1 MNILVVGAGFSG
13 STVARILADKGH
25 TVTVIDQRDHVGGNA
40 FDYVNDKG
48 ITVHKYGPHLFHT
61 NNKQVYDWLSRFTEW
76 VPYEHKAKA
85 LLANGSMVPF
95 PVNDN
100 TLDVVDQQDVHSIFF
115 EPYSKKM
122 WGKYY
127 PDISKDVADRVR
139 VKNNRDDRYFSDLYQ
154 VMPAQGYTKMFETML
169 NHPNISVKLNKTFEH
184 DMESLYDHTF
194 NSMSIDHYY
203 DYKHGKL
210 PYRSIKFTDITL
222 PIDKVF
228 PVATVNFTDNDKYTR
243 VTEWK
248 NIANHGDNHSFTSL
262 TFEQPCEDDE
272 NNGERYYPVMTDQNK
287 SLYYM
292 YKQIPN
298 DKVTFIGRCGLY
310 AYLDMHMAVSS
321 SLSVVNKFLNSID

>member
-1 MNILVVGAGFSG
+1 MNILIVGAGFSG
-13 STVARILADKGH
+13 CTVARTLADKSYH
-25 TVTVIDQRDHVGGNA
+25 VTVIDRRDHLGGNA

-61 NNKQVYDWLSRFTEW
+61 NNKQVYDWLSKFTEW
-76 VPYEHKAKA
+76 VQYEHKAKA
-85 LLANGSMVPF
+85 LLSNGDMVPF

-100 TLDVVDQQDVHSIFF
+100 TLDVVDPKDVHSTFF

-127 PDISKDVADRVR
+127 NDISKDVADRVR

-154 VMPAQGYTKMFETML
+154 VMPAEGYTKMFENML
-169 NHPNISVKLNKTFEH
+169 NHPNISLKLNKTFDH
-184 DMESLYDHTF
+184 DMESLYDHVF

-203 DYKHGKL
+203 NYKYGKL

-222 PIDKVF
+222 PINKVF
-228 PVATVNFTDNDKYTR
+228 PVATVNFTDNDRYTR

-248 NIANHGDNHSFTSL
+248 NIPNHGDNRSFTTL

-287 SLYYM
+287 SLYNM